1 MAAASPAISP
11 TRAQLV
17 QRRPASL
24 LAVVSSTASV
34 DLDCETRSWST
45 SLLAAVSSTVPVDRD
60 CDNRGWPA
68 ILLAAVSS
76 IILVDRDC
84 KTRSC
89 STSLLAVVSS
99 TVSVDR
105 DCQMQSCSASLLA
118 AVSSTVSVDWDYET
132 QSCSASLL
140 AAAGYRLFGPCR
152 RSLALLLSP
161 PASDVPFRPRI
172 LHGLDVF
179 AVQRVYREEQLR
191 FGGRS
196 AGGRHFRHHT
206 TKKFWERNCNLPR

>member
-1 MAAASPAISP
+1 MWPPLLLQSP
-11 TRAQLV
+11 
-17 QRRPASL
+17 RRVHSL
-24 LAVVSSTASV
+24 FRDGRLPFWLWFLRPPRLTWTAKREAGR
-34 DLDCETRSWST
+34 LPSW
-45 SLLAAVSSTVPVDRD
+45 LQFLRPVDRD
-60 CDNRGWPA
+60 CENRGWPA

-76 IILVDRDC
+76 TVLVDRDC

-105 DCQMQSCSASLLA
+105 DCQMRSCSASLLA

-172 LHGLDVF
+172 LHSLDVF
-179 AVQRVYREEQLR
+179 AVQRIYREEQLR

-206 TKKFWERNCNLPR
+206 KKKFWERNCNLPR